1 MKRVESPTYNI
12 VLIAIFAAL
21 LFVCNYLA
29 RIDVGPV
36 PITLQTM
43 AVMLAG
49 IILGSWRGAAAILIV
64 IILDLFHIPT
74 FPGKVGLGLVTS
86 ITFGYIIGWV
96 FAAYIIGLIAPKI
109 LKNTQPNIA
118 VYLKLYIACVL
129 VNTVVVYS
137 FGVAWAAIFFGK
149 SAAVLWQY
157 FVAPFIIPNLVKMGL
172 VTFIVFILHKNRVVS
187 WD

>member
-12 VLIAIFAAL
+12 VLIAIFAAF
-21 LFVCNYLA
+21 LFVTNYLA

-36 PITLQTM
+36 PITLQTI

-49 IILGSWRGAAAILIV
+49 IVLGSWRGAAAILIV

-96 FAAYIIGLIAPKI
+96 FAAYVIGLIVPKM
-109 LKNTQPNIA
+109 LKDTQPSFKL
-118 VYLKLYIACVL
+118 YLKVYIACVL
-129 VNTVVVYS
+129 VNMLVIYP
-137 FGVAWAAIFFGK
+137 FGIAWAAIFFGK

-157 FVAPFIIPNLVKMGL
+157 FVAPFIIPNLIKMGI

-187 WD
+187 WN